1 MSKKGE
7 FVEYLSN
14 FSKNLKILMREKGLK
29 QVEVAEAVGGNK
41 GTVSKWLNGK
51 IEPGLVYIAK
61 LLEILNCTFEELIS
75 D

>member
-7 FVEYLSN
+7 FVEYLTN
-14 FSKNLKILMREKGLK
+14 FSKNLKILMQEKGLK
-29 QVEVAEAVGGNK
+29 QVEIAEAVGCNK

-61 LLEILNCTFEELIS
+61 LLKVLNCTFEELIS

>member
-14 FSKNLKILMREKGLK
+14 FSKNLKILMNERNLK
-29 QVEVAEAVGGNK
+29 QVQVAEALGCNK

-61 LLEILNCTFEELIS
+61 LLKILDCSFEELIS